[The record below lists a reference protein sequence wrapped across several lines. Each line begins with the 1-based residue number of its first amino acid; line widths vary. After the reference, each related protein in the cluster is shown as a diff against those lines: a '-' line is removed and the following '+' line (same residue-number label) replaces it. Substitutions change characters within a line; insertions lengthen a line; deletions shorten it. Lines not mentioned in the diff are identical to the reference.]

1 MLNTIQSVLF
11 QNEQFKGQCY
21 PPIPPCLPCSQD
33 HVSPAAR
40 PRVLGVGGR
49 QVAGLAPHL
58 AEAVCPHLA
67 RRPLLLHRAAPPRA
81 DQPIRS

>member
-21 PPIPPCLPCSQD
+21 PPRIPCSQD
-33 HVSPAAR
+33 HVSPATR

-81 DQPIRS
+81 DQPIRC